1 MKVLFE
7 DKSYDVVVPEGVNE
21 GQGFRVTL
29 PASAGSLGSLTPA
42 AIAAAEASAQAKGAE
57 APAAAAPISQSESQ

>member
-7 DKSYDVVVPEGVNE
+7 DKSYDVVVPEGVKE

-29 PASAGSLGSLTPA
+29 PASAGSLSSLTPA
-42 AIAAAEASAQAKGAE
+42 AIAAAEASAQAKDAE
-57 APAAAAPISQSESQ
+57 APAAAAPISQSDTQ